1 MKIARVFVRKTK
13 MSPKDSDA
21 YFGPPGLYT
30 PKYDEVHI
38 SVAFT
43 WDLPKVDMLKEEWA
57 RYGRVKVGGPA
68 LEDPGDEF
76 VAGRYLKQGVT
87 ITSRGCPYNSM
98 RCPFCFVP
106 VREGQIRELSIVP
119 GNIVQDNNLLACSKA
134 HRDKVFAMLRTQK
147 RIDFAGGL
155 EAGRIT
161 DSVVEELRS
170 LKINQLWLSYDLPQR
185 RADLVRAVEKL
196 KRYFPRYKIR
206 CYVLIGYQGDT
217 LTKAEGRLKEAW
229 DIGTLPFAMRY
240 RTAAGQWEGTYLF
253 TERQWNLL
261 TRKWTRPAAIKAG
274 MKG

>member
-1 MKIARVFVRKTK
+1 
-13 MSPKDSDA
+13 MSPKDHDA

-30 PKYDEVHI
+30 PKYDEIHI
-38 SVAFT
+38 SVTFT
-43 WDLPKVDMLKEEWA
+43 WDLPKVEMLKEEWS
-57 RYGRVKVGGPA
+57 RYGSVKVGGPA

-76 VAGRYLKQGVT
+76 VAGRYLKEGVT
-87 ITSRGCPYNSM
+87 ITSRGCPYDSS

-106 VREGQIRELSIVP
+106 VREGPIRELPIVP
-119 GNIVQDNNLLACSKA
+119 GNIVQDNNLLACSKT

-155 EAGRIT
+155 EAGRVT
-161 DSVVEELRS
+161 DSIVEDLRS
-170 LKINQLWLSYDLPQR
+170 LKINQLWLSYDMPERKAGLI
-185 RADLVRAVEKL
+185 RAVEKL

-217 LTKAEGRLKEAW
+217 LYKAEERLKEAW

-240 RTAAGQWEGTYLF
+240 RTGVGQWEGTYLF
-253 TERQWNLL
+253 AGRQWNLL
-261 TRKWTRPAAIKAG
+261 TRKWTRAAAIKAD